1 MSIIKFVGVEYVKL
15 VLSEG
20 RVQGAVLIGE
30 TDLEETIENLIL
42 NRLDVTPYK
51 EHLLDPNID
60 IEDFFDWLYHIV
72 MQLCFSKAMFD
83 FRFDYYF

>member
-1 MSIIKFVGVEYVKL
+1 MSHQSEILHSLIFLFLAQNPNFMPIIKFVGVEYVKL

-30 TDLEETIENLIL
+30 TDLEETVENLIL

-60 IEDFFDWLYHIV
+60 IEDFFD
-72 MQLCFSKAMFD
+72 
-83 FRFDYYF
+83 

>member
-1 MSIIKFVGVEYVKL
+1 MTALLLILGVEYVKL

-20 RVQGAVLIGE
+20 RIHGAVLIGE

-42 NRLDVTPYK
+42 NKLDVTPYK

-60 IEDFFDWLYHIV
+60 IEDFFD
-72 MQLCFSKAMFD
+72 
-83 FRFDYYF
+83 

>member
-1 MSIIKFVGVEYVKL
+1 MSHQSEILHSVIFLFLAQRSHFMSIINFVGMEYVKL

-30 TDLEETIENLIL
+30 TDLEETVENLIL

-60 IEDFFDWLYHIV
+60 IEDFFD
-72 MQLCFSKAMFD
+72 
-83 FRFDYYF
+83 